1 MTLGPYAGFIIGA
14 YGVAAVV
21 FAALIAWIIIDH
33 RTQTRTLEDLERQ
46 GITRRA
52 RQPEAS

>member
-1 MTLGPYAGFIIGA
+1 MTLGPYAAFIIGA

-33 RTQTRTLEDLERQ
+33 RMQTRTLEDLERR
-46 GITRRA
+46 GITRRSDG
-52 RQPEAS
+52 R